1 MAVRIVSP
9 RAPTPRNP
17 DSDERHL
24 TRLLQ
29 RAEWNR
35 HPRVFLLAE
44 GAHPYGTTVE
54 VRPGLHGRACRMD
67 LPASS
72 CWTSRTCTAVAVS
85 LPELRIYLGHALLG
99 LR

>member
-1 MAVRIVSP
+1 MAVRILNPPASP
-9 RAPTPRNP
+9 PH
-17 DSDERHL
+17 SDEQHL

-29 RAEWNR
+29 RAEFNR

-54 VRPGLHGRACRMD
+54 ARPGLHGRACRME
-67 LPASS
+67 LPQSAV
-72 CWTSRTCTAVAVS
+72 WTDRTCTAVAVS
-85 LPELRIYLGHALLG
+85 LPELRVYLGHVLLG